1 MDSRRVKTAPG
12 QNVMHQGAVDTA
24 VAIRE
29 WVDIH
34 ESEGKHGCGNY
45 RVHLLFGAAV
55 ERNHALIKGWQI
67 LGPRADV
74 VGNGRTAVTVMLANE
89 AAFLPQAKPDKALIA
104 DYDALQ
110 AQQFVKIKRCASRLA
125 DRPAPALYAV
135 LRRAPPLTHRTPPL
149 VFYTQEPP
157 PSRANIAPHAD
168 VVPARP
174 LRPV

>member
-1 MDSRRVKTAPG
+1 MDFGRVKPEQG
-12 QNVMHQGAVDTA
+12 ENVMHQVAVDTE
-24 VAIRE
+24 VVILE
-29 WVDIH
+29 WVDKH

-55 ERNHALIKGWQI
+55 ERNHALNKGWQI

-135 LRRAPPLTHRTPPL
+135 LRRWAPGAPLSAL
-149 VFYTQEPP
+149 
-157 PSRANIAPHAD
+157 SRAS
-168 VVPARP
+168 
-174 LRPV
+174 LR